1 MRFKS
6 KPTFRK
12 TSSTLLPV
20 LCLMLTLS
28 VSACE
33 TVSSNAA
40 PRTCSIPPW
49 PLAGASVA
57 DEMDR
62 VCPTKDTETGSAINP
77 CPAINDWHA
86 RLFKFKQ
93 QLEVNP

>member
-6 KPTFRK
+6 KPKSRK
-12 TSSTLLPV
+12 TSSTLLLA

-28 VSACE
+28 ASKCATTSSEPVS
-33 TVSSNAA
+33 
-40 PRTCSIPPW
+40 TCSIPPW
-49 PLAGASVA
+49 PPAGASVA

-62 VCPTKDTETGSAINP
+62 VCPTKDTETGAAINA

-93 QLEVNP
+93 QLEVNL